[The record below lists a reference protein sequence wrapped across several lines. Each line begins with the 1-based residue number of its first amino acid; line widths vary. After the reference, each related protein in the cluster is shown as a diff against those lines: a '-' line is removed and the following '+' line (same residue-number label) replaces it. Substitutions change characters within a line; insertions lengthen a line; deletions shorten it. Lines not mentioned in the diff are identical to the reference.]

1 MNDDRPTYAISKQI
15 HTLAYTDTR
24 GQMIELY
31 GEITAPDAGGKHPA
45 VILSH
50 GFNGHFSDFPAECEH
65 LASRGFLAFAFDF
78 CGAQRGG
85 RSVGRAADEY
95 TPYTMIEDLKAVVA
109 DIKAL
114 NSVDASRI
122 FLFGGSQGGF
132 VTAMAAAA
140 PDMRDDVAAVAMY
153 FPALNIP
160 DDWRRAPARHT
171 PLMGYSIGEDYI
183 SSIRA
188 LDPFTVIGGF
198 KKDVLIV
205 YGDRDALVAR
215 KYIDRAVAA
224 YGSRA
229 ELKVLP
235 GAGHGFSGPDLDRA
249 VTSVLSFFESH
260 L

>member
-1 MNDDRPTYAISKQI
+1 MNKTSEVSKQP
-15 HTLAYTDTR
+15 HTLAYTDSR
-24 GQMIELY
+24 GRNIELY
-31 GEITAPDAGGKHPA
+31 GEITSPATSGRHPA
-45 VILSH
+45 VILCH
-50 GFNGHFSDFPAECEH
+50 GFNGHFSDFPAECERFAAH
-65 LASRGFLAFAFDF
+65 GFLTFAFDF

-85 RSVGRAADEY
+85 RSVGRTADEY
-95 TPYTMIEDLKAVVA
+95 TPYTMIEDLKAAVA
-109 DIKAL
+109 YIKTL
-114 NSVDASRI
+114 DFVDASRI

-132 VTAMAAAA
+132 VTAMTAAD
-140 PDMRDDVAAVAMY
+140 PDVRDDVAAVAMY

-171 PLMGYSIGEDYI
+171 PLMGYSIGGFYI

-188 LDPFTVIGGF
+188 LDPFAVIGSF

-215 KYIDRAVAA
+215 KYIDAAVAA

-229 ELKVLP
+229 ELQVLP
-235 GAGHGFSGPDLDRA
+235 GAGHGFTGPALAQA
-249 VTSVLSFFESH
+249 VTSLLSFFESH